1 MRISD
6 WSSDVCSSD
15 LGEIAKLALYL
26 DASPE
31 HPKSVEPP
39 VVAALVSGH
48 SESDLGALV
57 NAVLGGQPGEAERQ
71 IANAALDGIAG
82 IPLNRGGLRRLQLL
96 AELSAEVAS
105 GQSVDSAIAAKG
117 QSVYWKDVTAP
128 SGPLARWQGPARHPA
143 HKNT

>member
-1 MRISD
+1 MIRRPPRSTRDDTLVPYTTLFRSAGDRAI
-6 WSSDVCSSD
+6 
-15 LGEIAKLALYL
+15 LAGEIAKLALYL

-71 IANAALDGIAG
+71 IANEIG
-82 IPLNRGGLRRLQLL
+82 R
-96 AELSAEVAS
+96 AS
-105 GQSVDSAIAAKG
+105 CRERVCQYV
-117 QSVYWKDVTAP
+117 
-128 SGPLARWQGPARHPA
+128 
-143 HKNT
+143 

>member
-82 IPLNRGGLRRLQLL
+82 IPLIRGGLRRLHLL
-96 AELSAEVAS
+96 AELRAEVET
-105 GQSVDSAIAAKG
+105 GQSVESAIAAKG
-117 QSVYWKDVTAP
+117 KDRKSTRLN
-128 SGPLARWQGPARHPA
+128 SSH
-143 HKNT
+143 